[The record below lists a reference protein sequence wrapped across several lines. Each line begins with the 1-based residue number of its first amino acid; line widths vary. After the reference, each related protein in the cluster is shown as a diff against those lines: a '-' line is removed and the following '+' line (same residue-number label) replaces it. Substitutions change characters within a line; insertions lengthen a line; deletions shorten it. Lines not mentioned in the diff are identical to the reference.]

1 MEPSRKLIRPRPWQ
15 ILVFILLLCL
25 VILCARFCAFQA
37 RTYIQEKAED
47 AAVWILQEQTI
58 TRGFG
63 LQLIDNQLRY
73 AASFGLGLT
82 DAMIRFENIPHDPR
96 DVFISLWK
104 AMNPGI
110 LVEKIEFLD
119 HAVRI
124 TLTSSSYTSL
134 EQYQAVLSKETFFS
148 NVLLHQQPTA
158 EQQVKAAVVCLFA

>member
-1 MEPSRKLIRPRPWQ
+1 MEPSRKLIQLRPWQ

-58 TRGFG
+58 TRGSG

-82 DAMIRFENIPHDPR
+82 DAE
-96 DVFISLWK
+96 
-104 AMNPGI
+104 
-110 LVEKIEFLD
+110 VESQL
-119 HAVRI
+119 
-124 TLTSSSYTSL
+124 
-134 EQYQAVLSKETFFS
+134 
-148 NVLLHQQPTA
+148 
-158 EQQVKAAVVCLFA
+158 AAVNNSEQAQLAALDLEILKSTEE